1 MTTIFYII
9 YDLLSAYLFIEEVS
23 YPKWLNT
30 LIQKLAEPS
39 FLKEGITAIKREFNY
54 NYIYICRVFKK
65 YMNMVITDY
74 INLKR
79 LELAKLY
86 LTTTRLNITDISE
99 EVGFNYP
106 YRFNQ
111 LFKERNG
118 LTPSQYRKRYFHPD

>member
-1 MTTIFYII
+1 
-9 YDLLSAYLFIEEVS
+9 
-23 YPKWLNT
+23 
-30 LIQKLAEPS
+30 
-39 FLKEGITAIKREFNY
+39 
-54 NYIYICRVFKK
+54 
-65 YMNMVITDY
+65 MNMVITDY

-118 LTPSQYRKRYFHPD
+118 LTPSQYRKRYYHPD